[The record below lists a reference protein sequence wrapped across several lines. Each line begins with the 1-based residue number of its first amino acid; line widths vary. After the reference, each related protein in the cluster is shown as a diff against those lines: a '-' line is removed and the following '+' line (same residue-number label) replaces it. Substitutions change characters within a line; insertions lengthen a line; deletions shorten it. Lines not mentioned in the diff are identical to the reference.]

1 MSEQDSLPFLLHL
14 KQVFCLRNN
23 DRRFLLT
30 GRGKD
35 EAEPEAGKVIKKLVL
50 KKKSKQKQV

>member
-1 MSEQDSLPFLLHL
+1 M
-14 KQVFCLRNN
+14 
-23 DRRFLLT
+23 T